1 MDITDSSN
9 ITENSKIDDGTKL
22 IPFVERFRPQSL
34 EDIISHEE
42 IIETVSN
49 FISQKKMPHLLFYG
63 PPGTGKTSWV
73 LAIAK
78 KMHGK
83 DYKNM
88 ILELNA
94 SDDRG
99 INTVREEIKSFW
111 STINIM
117 RKGLKLVVLDE
128 WDAITSAAQF
138 ALRRVIE
145 KYTENARFWL
155 ICNNVSKIIPAVQSR
170 WTKFRFSPLKWEQIK
185 LRLNQICIQENISI
199 SEDAQDAIVKLSNG
213 DMRKVL
219 NILESWAL
227 AHEKIECK
235 DVYNWTGRPS
245 ISEVNEI
252 FISLCKDNFEDSFN
266 KIVDIKTQFGL
277 TLDDIVNDL
286 HARVVKSKFTAK
298 MKMVVI
304 RRLAVIQERI
314 AVGWSELIQISSL
327 VGVFVEMRS

>member
-42 IIETVSN
+42 IIEAVSN

-298 MKMVVI
+298 MKMMVI

>member
-9 ITENSKIDDGTKL
+9 ITENSKIDDETKL

-298 MKMVVI
+298 MKMMVI